1 MIPKIKNR
9 PSKRPFLAKSSH
21 WVRAPQS
28 GILKKLVTTTTH
40 VRQGDVLAMVTDP
53 FGENGVQILSPFTG
67 LIIGTT
73 MLPLVNRGDALFHI
87 ASVEAK
93 RAERVEL
100 YNEDYVET
108 LGYDDAVA
116 DLKTE

>member
-1 MIPKIKNR
+1 
-9 PSKRPFLAKSSH
+9 
-21 WVRAPQS
+21 
-28 GILKKLVTTTTH
+28 
-40 VRQGDVLAMVTDP
+40 
-53 FGENGVQILSPFTG
+53 
-67 LIIGTT
+67 
-73 MLPLVNRGDALFHI
+73 VNRGDALFHI